1 MISRRALTL
10 ALFATLLVTT
20 AAWANHPV
28 LLEGNCDSPVPGSTI
43 VGTGACGDWDGD
55 GRVGTAEDTDSA
67 DRIFGTL
74 EAALGPGTG
83 AAAGTGINLNGTI
96 TIVTS
101 GRFIPSTTVRI
112 GDAPSGPTNVT
123 IEAAPGVTALFD
135 AVLQGDPA
143 GGNSNRQNVVGIL
156 VEATGD
162 DDRIVFRN
170 LVIQNWFEGIRSTGG
185 ARVTI
190 DNCKF
195 EHNLNH
201 AVRAMGTSLVIVYE
215 STITDTGTRGGA
227 GVSNFAFPGRG
238 VSYEESAR
246 GMVAKS
252 QIFNSK
258 GDAVANES
266 SLGTSAVFHH
276 QVVISGNGGGIVNA
290 TPINF

>member
-1 MISRRALTL
+1 MISRGALTL
-10 ALFATLLVTT
+10 ALFATLLAAT

-28 LLEGNCDSPVPGSTI
+28 LLEGNCDSPVPGTTL
-43 VGTGACGDWDGD
+43 VGTGKCGDWDGD
-55 GRVGTAEDTDSA
+55 GRVGAAEDGDGA
-67 DRIFGTL
+67 DRIFGTI
-74 EAALGPGTG
+74 EAALG
-83 AAAGTGINLNGTI
+83 AGMSGSGINLNGTI

-101 GRFIPSTTVRI
+101 GRFVPSSTVRI

-143 GGNSNRQNVVGIL
+143 GGNTLRQNIAGIL
-156 VEATGD
+156 VDATGD

-170 LVIQNWFEGIRSTGG
+170 LTIQNWVEGIRVTGG

-190 DNCKF
+190 DNCRF
-195 EHNLNH
+195 EHNLNY

-215 STITDTGTRGGA
+215 STITDTGTRGGS
-227 GVSNFAFPGRG
+227 GVSNFGVPGRA

-246 GMVAKS
+246 GMVARS

-258 GDAVANES
+258 ADAVTNES

-290 TPINF
+290 TPIGF

>member
-1 MISRRALTL
+1 MTARGVLNPI
-10 ALFATLLVTT
+10 LFALLLATP
-20 AAWANHPV
+20 AFANHPV
-28 LLEGNCDSPVPGSTI
+28 LLEGNCESPVPGTTI
-43 VGTGACGDWDGD
+43 VSARSCGDWDGD
-55 GRVGTAEDTDSA
+55 GRVGTSEDSDGTDHV
-67 DRIFGTL
+67 FGTL
-74 EAALGPGTG
+74 EAALG
-83 AAAGTGINLNGTI
+83 ASGINSNGTI

-101 GRFIPSTTVRI
+101 GRFIPSSTVRI
-112 GDAPSGPTNVT
+112 GDAPGGAPTHVT
-123 IEAAPGVTALFD
+123 IEAAPGVIAIFD

-143 GGNSNRQNVVGIL
+143 GGNTMRQNIVGFL
-156 VEATGD
+156 VEATAD
-162 DDRIVFRN
+162 SDRIVFRN
-170 LVIQNWFEGIRSTGG
+170 LIIKNWFEGIRVSGG
-185 ARVTI
+185 ARVTV

-201 AVRAMGTSLVIVYE
+201 AVRAMGTSLVLVYE

-238 VSYEESAR
+238 VSYEESSR

-252 QIFNSK
+252 QIFTNK
-258 GDAVANES
+258 GDAVHNQS